1 MKQLILLLLCLPV
14 ICLAQANE
22 GTQGAEELDQKD
34 LEELEKNQKA
44 YQKQMESMMEGM
56 AIKDG
61 EVDLKNLNSDE
72 VMKKFKDK
80 FVNEQAKKTLNMFA
94 KDNPFSKLPREEVEE
109 NLLGGLPD
117 NWLGRFI
124 QKSPRLKKFI
134 VDVFHS
140 KEVIPGLVQIVLQ
153 EKKIKLCGYMAI
165 FCLLSYWIG
174 GYFLTRHKRYLTD
187 RIKAKLPLFL
197 GLTVLNLGTFYYFFS
212 KEITPFLKVFSQN
225 FLT

>member
-1 MKQLILLLLCLPV
+1 
-14 ICLAQANE
+14 
-22 GTQGAEELDQKD
+22 
-34 LEELEKNQKA
+34 
-44 YQKQMESMMEGM
+44 
-56 AIKDG
+56 
-61 EVDLKNLNSDE
+61 
-72 VMKKFKDK
+72 
-80 FVNEQAKKTLNMFA
+80 MFA

-212 KEITPFLKVFSQN
+212 KEITPFLKVFFAKLPDLENIIGLRNTADSLIMRRVLGVFSCTTARTTVLDIAINLTN
-225 FLT
+225 FIHRINGIEGLM

>member
-80 FVNEQAKKTLNMFA
+80 FVNEQAKKN
-94 KDNPFSKLPREEVEE
+94 
-109 NLLGGLPD
+109 
-117 NWLGRFI
+117 
-124 QKSPRLKKFI
+124 
-134 VDVFHS
+134 
-140 KEVIPGLVQIVLQ
+140 
-153 EKKIKLCGYMAI
+153 
-165 FCLLSYWIG
+165 
-174 GYFLTRHKRYLTD
+174 
-187 RIKAKLPLFL
+187 
-197 GLTVLNLGTFYYFFS
+197 
-212 KEITPFLKVFSQN
+212 SQYVCER
-225 FLT
+225 